1 MTGCNEKTETFTG
14 EYKYANAWTPS
25 KYYGVKVEVTVKGNK
40 ISEVKLVDCD
50 YTVVTDTWDEN
61 GKWING
67 IEGLLGQYVGKT
79 VDAVKAIKVSTEA
92 NGQPSDKQ
100 ELGGLL

>member
-1 MTGCNEKTETFTG
+1 MKKIFKTLAVCAVAGTLCAGVAAMTGCNEKTETFTG

-67 IEGLLGQYVGKT
+67 IEEIGRAHV
-79 VDAVKAIKVSTEA
+79 
-92 NGQPSDKQ
+92 
-100 ELGGLL
+100 